1 MLPSNVVTILI
12 LASSMV
18 SADPDEHSGSG
29 GHRDRDG
36 HTDYTFVIDDL
47 VWLTFIVLMIVL
59 LAWVCCTVYP
69 EPQPM
74 QPPCRPCHSTCDP
87 VIHVKIDDPCKS
99 QCWKKHKS
107 ALTPIRSFDEGD
119 PTAPVYQES
128 SCD

>member
-18 SADPDEHSGSG
+18 SADPDEHSG
-29 GHRDRDG
+29 GHREG
-36 HTDYTFVIDDL
+36 HADYTFVIDDL
-47 VWLTFIVLMIVL
+47 VYLTVIVLAIVL
-59 LAWVCCTVYP
+59 FAWGCCIVYP

-119 PTAPVYQES
+119 PTAPEYPQS
-128 SCD
+128 PCD